1 MIEFRIEGD
10 PRGKQRPRHTRSG
23 IVYTPS
29 ETVAYEKKIKAAYY
43 GALAEPGAEPGTAI
57 YHEPEKG
64 PMSIEIDAGYPVP
77 KGYPKVKKKNMLA
90 GYTLPTKKPDLDN
103 VVKIIMDALNGEAYV
118 DDRQVVEI
126 RAIKQFSEV
135 PGVVVRI
142 GRLRE

>member
-10 PRGKQRPRHTRSG
+10 PRGKGRPRHTRSG

-29 ETVAYEKKIKAAYY
+29 ETVAYEKKVKAAYY
-43 GALAEPGAEPGTAI
+43 EAVREDGKTEYWG
-57 YHEPEKG
+57 PERG

-77 KGYPKVKKKNMLA
+77 KGYPKIKKENMLA

-103 VVKIIMDALNGEAYV
+103 VIKIIMDALNGEAYI

-142 GRLRE
+142 GRLGE